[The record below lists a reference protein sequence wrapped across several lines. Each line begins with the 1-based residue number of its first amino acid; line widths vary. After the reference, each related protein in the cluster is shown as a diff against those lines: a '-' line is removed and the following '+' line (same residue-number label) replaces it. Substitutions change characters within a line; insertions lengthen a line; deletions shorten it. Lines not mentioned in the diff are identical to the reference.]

1 MKAPAMPPLYK
12 REPEPP
18 RRSWG
23 KILYLAFLA
32 CLVLAA
38 GWWLSRRALYLDL
51 PALVDGRE
59 FLVQCAEPGRVE
71 QVLVEVGD
79 LLPAGTVVARV
90 DVTRRLADTWPP
102 EMIFRIEEALSRLAG
117 EAEVTATE
125 ARLKGGVAAA
135 LAQERRRSQELLEQ
149 KILKYSDVKKLDLE
163 CRQAEAE
170 VGRLNRRLAV
180 LKQERQLL
188 ADLYR
193 RFQQPEV
200 RVVTELRLPREG
212 LVISRNRQ
220 PGEVVQ
226 AGQPVL
232 TLVDPHD
239 LYVKAFVAE
248 KHQERVFPGQA
259 TTILFADGRRTPGM
273 VKKVYPASE
282 PLPPEYQDYYLR
294 RQRALVAEIAAEQA
308 NPHRLV
314 YGMRVRVRLPRS
326 WW

>member
-1 MKAPAMPPLYK
+1 MKAPALPPLYK

-23 KILYLAFLA
+23 KFLYLALLA
-32 CLVLAA
+32 CLVLALG
-38 GWWLSRRALYLDL
+38 GWLGRRALYLDL

-59 FLVQCAEPGRVE
+59 FLVQCEEPGRVD

-79 LLPAGTVVARV
+79 PVPAGTVVARV

-102 EMIFRIEEALSRLAG
+102 EMIFRIEEALTRLAG
-117 EAEVTATE
+117 DAEVTARE
-125 ARLKGGVAAA
+125 IHLKGGVAAA
-135 LAQERRRSQELLEQ
+135 LAQERRRAQELLEQ
-149 KILKYSDVKKLDLE
+149 KILKYWNVKKLDLE

-170 VGRLNRRLAV
+170 VGK
-180 LKQERQLL
+180 LKQRLTVLQKERQLL
-188 ADLYR
+188 ADLYH
-193 RFQQPEV
+193 RFQQPAA

-212 LVISRNRQ
+212 VVISRNRQ

-226 AGQPVL
+226 AGQAVL

-239 LYVKAFVAE
+239 LKAFVAE
-248 KHQERVFPGQA
+248 KDQERVYPGQA
-259 TTILFADGRRTPGM
+259 TTILFADGRRTPGT